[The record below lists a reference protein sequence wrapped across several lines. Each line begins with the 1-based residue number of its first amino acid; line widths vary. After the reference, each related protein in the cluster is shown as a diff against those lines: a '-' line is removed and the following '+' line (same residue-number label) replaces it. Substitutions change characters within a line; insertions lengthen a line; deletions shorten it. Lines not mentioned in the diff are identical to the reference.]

1 MECKGENVMT
11 HRAIGSLLCSGVF
24 VLAATMF
31 GVVPSGPAQ
40 AAVAVAFAL
49 AAVRLMGAI

>member
-1 MECKGENVMT
+1 MT